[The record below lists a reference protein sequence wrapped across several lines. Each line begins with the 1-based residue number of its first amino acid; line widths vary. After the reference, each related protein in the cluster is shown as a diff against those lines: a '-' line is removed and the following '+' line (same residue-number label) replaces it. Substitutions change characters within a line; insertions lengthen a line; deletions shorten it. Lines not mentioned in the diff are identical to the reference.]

1 MSENKVFRVLILPG
15 DHVGPEIMA
24 EALKVLD
31 IIEASRPDIRFERD
45 TGIVGGCSIDKHGTP
60 VTDAVLEKALASDAV
75 LFGSIGGPEWA
86 GVEPTPESGLL
97 KLRQSLDAFAN
108 LRPCEILVPSL
119 VSASPIKAEL
129 VAGTKFIVVR
139 ENCGGAYFGKKEE
152 SEDEA
157 SDLWIY
163 SRPEVERLARVS
175 AAVARILHASSEK
188 KNDGSKPVVWSADK
202 ANVLASGRLWRRA
215 TTNIFNKELA
225 DIDLRHQLAD
235 SLAMLMVLDPK
246 RFNNSV
252 IHTDNTFGDV
262 LSDISGGITGTL
274 GVLPSASLAGVPG
287 EGSCKGIYEPV
298 HGSAPDISGKNLA
311 NPVAQI
317 LSLAMMLRYSFLL
330 EKEADAIEQSVAK
343 VLDTKES
350 GGLEIRTKDLGGS
363 AKCSEVGDAITW
375 MASSKLPQQET
386 GLARPKRRRIDR
398 QRPDVTYSRKRAIAA
413 CRICRVKKIKCNN
426 VRPVCG
432 SCVSSQSTCVYESSG
447 EDHSSFDPASIAIL
461 QRLNQVLESVGDI
474 PGIIKANVETA
485 LKNAASPA
493 SRVDAFSDSQGLNA
507 DDLTAPTGISS
518 VESVLNWPILAGIV
532 DPGYILQALSDTRA
546 GLDHASLSCEADTVS
561 GINAE
566 HVHPVNPILDVNEI
580 YSHSL
585 RISETGI
592 KWDGESCIVLI
603 ACALGCMAKPYD
615 TMVTSP
621 SETSTASSIESQVEE
636 LEMASAYFE
645 LARQRLGMLDQ
656 SLLAAQ
662 CHFFAGVYYMFTLAP
677 LRAWSQ
683 FEHAANTFY
692 IYWKYLPRQDSRLC
706 RSFYWSC
713 LKSQVELGLDLQLP
727 QSILKDLHDA
737 GSELPTPPEI
747 NACHS
752 RQTRTIFP
760 PPGETSAEDLDSV
773 QEESWAQ
780 TMPLMAQITMGA
792 LPTNKLALLLYARVL
807 ELKCLIYRPFLYHAA
822 HSTMS
827 DREQAH
833 ISPFVDKGLSC
844 HFLAITIGYLH
855 YRNHITYYHF
865 RSSTASA
872 LCIMA
877 VVMSG
882 KVHTVHQMDWRG
894 DIKTLIKKIRYW
906 EDEAPTAGRCA
917 DVLEAVMSSVE
928 QSLL

>member
-31 IIEASRPDIRFERD
+31 IIEESRPDIRFERD
-45 TGIVGGCSIDKHGTP
+45 TDIVGGCSIDKHGTP
-60 VTDAVLEKALASDAV
+60 VTDAVLDKALASDAV

-97 KLRQSLDAFAN
+97 KLRQRLDAFAN

-215 TTNIFNKELA
+215 TTDIFSKELT

-343 VLDTKES
+343 VLDAKEG

-363 AKCSEVGDAITW
+363 AKCSEVGDAV
-375 MASSKLPQQET
+375 SQVPRQ
-386 GLARPKRRRIDR
+386 GPRRNAD
-398 QRPDVTYSRKRAIAA
+398 
-413 CRICRVKKIKCNN
+413 
-426 VRPVCG
+426 VRPAAVDEKEIPRL
-432 SCVSSQSTCVYESSG
+432 VRQ
-447 EDHSSFDPASIAIL
+447 FL
-461 QRLNQVLESVGDI
+461 Q
-474 PGIIKANVETA
+474 
-485 LKNAASPA
+485 
-493 SRVDAFSDSQGLNA
+493 
-507 DDLTAPTGISS
+507 
-518 VESVLNWPILAGIV
+518 
-532 DPGYILQALSDTRA
+532 
-546 GLDHASLSCEADTVS
+546 
-561 GINAE
+561 
-566 HVHPVNPILDVNEI
+566 HVHPVNPILDVDEI

-585 RISETGI
+585 RISETRI
-592 KWDGESCIVLI
+592 TWDGESCIVLI
-603 ACALGCMAKPYD
+603 ACALGCIAKPYD
-615 TMVTSP
+615 SMVTSP
-621 SETSTASSIESQVEE
+621 SDTLTASSVESQGEG
-636 LEMASAYFE
+636 LKMASAYFE
-645 LARQRLGMLDQ
+645 LARQSLGMLDQ
-656 SLLAAQ
+656 SLLTAQ
-662 CHFFAGVYYMFTLAP
+662 CHFFAGVYHIFTLAP

-683 FEHAANTFY
+683 FEHAASTFY
-692 IYWKYLPRQDSRLC
+692 IYWKYLSREEAQPTRLA

-727 QSILKDLHDA
+727 QSVLKDLHDA
-737 GSELPTPPEI
+737 GSELPAPPKI
-747 NACHS
+747 NASH
-752 RQTRTIFP
+752 P
-760 PPGETSAEDLDSV
+760 
-773 QEESWAQ
+773 
-780 TMPLMAQITMGA
+780 
-792 LPTNKLALLLYARVL
+792 
-807 ELKCLIYRPFLYHAA
+807 
-822 HSTMS
+822 
-827 DREQAH
+827 
-833 ISPFVDKGLSC
+833 
-844 HFLAITIGYLH
+844 
-855 YRNHITYYHF
+855 
-865 RSSTASA
+865 
-872 LCIMA
+872 
-877 VVMSG
+877 
-882 KVHTVHQMDWRG
+882 
-894 DIKTLIKKIRYW
+894 
-906 EDEAPTAGRCA
+906 
-917 DVLEAVMSSVE
+917 
-928 QSLL
+928 